1 MNRSPLS
8 QRDIDRAMLDLAAEV
23 ALRGAGHVE
32 PNPMVGCVIGTNDAQ
47 ILGIGHHRR
56 YGGAHAE
63 VEALASCHRTGHSPK
78 GATAW
83 VTLEPCN
90 HFGKTPPCSRALIE
104 AGVVRVIVARRDPH
118 PVSTGGLEALRAARI
133 DTEIS
138 DLSAFATRVSDPFVM
153 RVQHQRPWVIA
164 KWAQTIDARVATRD
178 GESQW
183 LSGPRARRRVH
194 AWRGRVDAVL
204 TGIGTVIA
212 DDPRLTCRDAQRRRI
227 ARRVVVDP
235 NFRFPED
242 CGLLA
247 TLSQAPLTIAVGESA
262 LAANALRAQS
272 LTARGVEFV
281 PLVEPRAVRYAML
294 PLLRHLAA
302 AHQAMNVLV
311 EAGPGLVGSLI
322 AEDLVDELRIHTAPM
337 LFGDPEA
344 MPAAR
349 VGPLPRIPDARRFDL
364 VTTRRIGPDVETV
377 YRRPLA
383 SFTSE
388 SPPVR
393 H

>member
-1 MNRSPLS
+1 MNRSHPT
-8 QRDIDRAMLDLAAEV
+8 QRDIDRAMLDLAASV
-23 ALRGAGHVE
+23 ALRGAGRVE
-32 PNPMVGCVIGTNDAQ
+32 PNPMVGCVIGTPDGR

-56 YGGAHAE
+56 YGGPHAE
-63 VEALASCHRTGHSPK
+63 VEALASCARAGHSPL

-90 HFGKTPPCSRALIE
+90 HFGKTPPCSQALIR
-104 AGVVRVIVARRDPH
+104 AGVARVVAARCDPH
-118 PVSTGGLEALRAARI
+118 DISTGGTEALRAAGI
-133 DTEIS
+133 DATIS
-138 DLSAFATRVSDPFVM
+138 DLSLTATRISDPFLV
-153 RVQHQRPWVIA
+153 RTLLRRPWVIA

-204 TGIGTVIA
+204 TGIGTVLS

-235 NFRFPED
+235 NFRFPES
-242 CGLLA
+242 CGLLE
-247 TLSQAPLTIAVGESA
+247 TLPQAPLSIAVGE
-262 LAANALRAQS
+262 AAMATNAPR
-272 LTARGVEFV
+272 LTAMRALGVEII
-281 PLVEPRAVRYAML
+281 PLTMRRGEHFAML
-294 PLLRHLAA
+294 PMLEHLSAG
-302 AHQAMNVLV
+302 HQAMNVLV
-311 EAGPGLVGSLI
+311 EAGPGLMGSLI

-344 MPAAR
+344 LPPVR

-364 VTTRRIGPDVETV
+364 VTTRRIGPDVETI
-377 YRRPLA
+377 YQRPLA
-383 SFTSE
+383 SLTS
-388 SPPVR
+388 SSQPAR
-393 H
+393 G

>member
-1 MNRSPLS
+1 MNSMKPTNLT

-32 PNPMVGCVIGTNDAQ
+32 PNPMVGCIIGTSDGR

-56 YGGAHAE
+56 FGGAHAE
-63 VEALASCHRTGHSPK
+63 VEALASCVRAGHSPR

-90 HFGKTPPCSRALIE
+90 HFGKTPPCSQALIN
-104 AGVVRVIVARRDPH
+104 AGVSRVVAARRDPH
-118 PVSTGGLEALRAARI
+118 AVSTGGLEALHAAGI
-133 DTEIS
+133 DASIS
-138 DLSAFATRVSDPFVM
+138 ELSIVATRLSDPFVM
-153 RVQHQRPWVIA
+153 RVSQHRPWVIA

-194 AWRGRVDAVL
+194 AWRGRVDVVL

-227 ARRVVVDP
+227 ARRVVVDT

-247 TLSQAPLTIAVGESA
+247 TLSQAPLSIAVGESA
-262 LAANALRAQS
+262 LAASALRADS
-272 LTARGVEFV
+272 LRQRGVELI
-281 PLVEPRAVRYAML
+281 PLNERRGGLFAML
-294 PLLRHLAA
+294 PLLHHLASV
-302 AHQAMNVLV
+302 HHAMNVLV
-311 EAGPGLVGSLI
+311 EAGPGLMGSLI

-344 MPAAR
+344 MPAVR

-377 YRRPLA
+377 YRRPHL
-383 SFTSE
+383 SIT
-388 SPPVR
+388 
-393 H
+393 